1 MSMQICSKNP
11 KTTSCICQATC
22 DVEIV
27 RSQAPLNVEHLAVPP
42 EKTCDAIKV
51 IDSKCI
57 NHFCLQYIYY
67 NFIHNFACLNTST
80 RTFRSTC
87 CACVASLV

>member
-1 MSMQICSKNP
+1 MFLFFGFCFVLDSLNFTHFEHLCIRRIYVQICSKIP

-27 RSQAPLNVEHLAVPP
+27 RSQAPLNVEHLAVPR

-51 IDSKCI
+51 IDSK
-57 NHFCLQYIYY
+57 
-67 NFIHNFACLNTST
+67 
-80 RTFRSTC
+80 
-87 CACVASLV
+87 